1 MADTTS
7 ELDVSDLFKQASKIG
22 DLSLALYNAG
32 NNTPG
37 RIDEMSVEY
46 FEEAWRVCCLG
57 GFIFAREALKYMKPK
72 EQGAILFTG
81 ASASLRG
88 RANFGAFNSSKSALR
103 GFAQAL
109 AKEYGVN
116 GIHVGHVVID
126 GAINGEKVLTRYPDI
141 AEQLGQERLLQIES
155 IVDAF
160 EYLWKQPKSGWTF
173 EVDVR
178 TATEPW

>member
-1 MADTTS
+1 M
-7 ELDVSDLFKQASKIG
+7 
-22 DLSLALYNAG
+22 
-32 NNTPG
+32 
-37 RIDEMSVEY
+37 
-46 FEEAWRVCCLG
+46 
-57 GFIFAREALKYMKPK
+57 
-72 EQGAILFTG
+72 
-81 ASASLRG
+81 
-88 RANFGAFNSSKSALR
+88 
-103 GFAQAL
+103 
-109 AKEYGVN
+109 
-116 GIHVGHVVID
+116 ID